1 MKALVY
7 SQAMQERS
15 RIQDDPMDGDPKT
28 RQKSMTMPVLPE
40 PSHIDR
46 LDDSRTRLEHAGEEG
61 STRPG
66 ASEPIIKNP
75 AAVALGR
82 LGGKK
87 GGKVRAA
94 RMTADER
101 SEAARR
107 AAIARWTHRDAK

>member
-1 MKALVY
+1 MKAVVY
-7 SQAMQERS
+7 AQAMQERS
-15 RIQDDPMDGDPKT
+15 SIQGDPAEGGP
-28 RQKSMTMPVLPE
+28 KSRHKGMTMPTLPDLSYIE
-40 PSHIDR
+40 RH
-46 LDDSRTRLEHAGEEG
+46 DDPRTRLERAREEG
-61 STRPG
+61 STQPDV
-66 ASEPIIKNP
+66 SEPITKNP

>member
-1 MKALVY
+1 
-7 SQAMQERS
+7 MQERS
-15 RIQDDPMDGDPKT
+15 RIESDPIDGGPKT
-28 RQKSMTMPVLPE
+28 RRKGTTMPVLPE
-40 PSHIDR
+40 PSHSDR
-46 LDDSRTRLEHAGEEG
+46 QDDSRTRLERAGEED
-61 STRPG
+61 SARPG
-66 ASEPIIKNP
+66 GAEPIIKNP

-107 AAIARWTHRDAK
+107 AAIARWPHRDAK